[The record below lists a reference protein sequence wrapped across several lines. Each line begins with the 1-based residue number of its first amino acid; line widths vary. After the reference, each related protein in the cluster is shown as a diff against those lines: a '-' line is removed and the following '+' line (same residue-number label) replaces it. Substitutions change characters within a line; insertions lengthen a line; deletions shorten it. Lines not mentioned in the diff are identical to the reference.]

1 MILLVTSSE
10 ALGRDEK

>member
-10 ALGRDEK
+10 ALGRVEK